1 MLTDPKCTGSLEEL
15 FDAANDN
22 RDYLE
27 ETDDKTIASA
37 LAWQCRDLDR
47 LRSRDSDELA
57 DRW

>member
-1 MLTDPKCTGSLEEL
+1 MLTDAHNTCTLEEL
-15 FDAANDN
+15 FDVANDN